1 MSAESHPK
9 PRVSIVI
16 PVLNAAGWL
25 PELLEALFAQQP
37 LAPEEVL
44 LVDSM
49 STDDTRS
56 IAAAHEKVRVLPI
69 ADFSHGR
76 ARNLGA
82 REARGEIVVLMSQ
95 DALPADRAWLA
106 ELLAPLDADE
116 RVAASFSRQ
125 IPRPGASP
133 MERFFLS
140 TRFPDSEPLR
150 RERIGEEVLTLEKVF
165 FSNVSAAARRAQLL
179 AHPFDEEL
187 IMSEDQQWARD
198 VLLAGHATV
207 YQPSSV
213 VLHSHDYS
221 LLTVLR
227 RYFDSVHSLTLIFS
241 GHGLGTSASMG
252 LSYLARELG
261 HMIRHHPLTLPYYA
275 LYTIAKTSGT
285 LLGHVAEHLP
295 RALQRRLSFHAY
307 HWERQGSRSAP

>member
-1 MSAESHPK
+1 MTAESHPS
-9 PRVSIVI
+9 PRVSVVI
-16 PVLNAAGWL
+16 PVLNAAAWL
-25 PELLEALFAQQP
+25 PQLLEALFAQQP
-37 LAPEEVL
+37 HAPEEVL

-49 STDDTRS
+49 STDDTRG
-56 IAAAHEKVRVLPI
+56 IAAKHPKVRVLPI

-82 REARGEIVVLMSQ
+82 REARGEVVVLMSQ
-95 DALPADRAWLA
+95 DALPVDERWLA
-106 ELLAPLDADE
+106 ELLAPLDRDAS
-116 RVAASFSRQ
+116 VAATFSRQ
-125 IPRPGASP
+125 IPRAGASP
-133 MERFFLS
+133 MECFFLR
-140 TRFPDSEPLR
+140 TRFPAGEPLR
-150 RERIGEEVLTLEKVF
+150 RERVGGEVLTLEKVF
-165 FSNVSAAARRAQLL
+165 FSNVSAAARRELLL
-179 AHPFDEEL
+179 AHPFDEQL

-198 VLLAGHATV
+198 VLLAGYATV

-252 LSYLARELG
+252 LSYLARETA
-261 HMIRHHPLTLPYYA
+261 HMIRHHPLALPYYA
-275 LYTIAKTSGT
+275 LYTLAKTSGT

-307 HWERQGSRSAP
+307 HWRD